1 MARRSFFLFAL
12 GRGQVQGTPQTCEC
26 LNLQVDRLI
35 AVAGPEQMVEFG
47 HLFRASTRKN
57 LSDGHLWFSVV
68 ARPPQS
74 RFTRVQRVRAH
85 RTGNFGKELT
95 MRGLLSE
102 GADTS
107 INTKP

>member
-1 MARRSFFLFAL
+1 MF
-12 GRGQVQGTPQTCEC
+12 
-26 LNLQVDRLI
+26 QVDRLI

-74 RFTRVQRVRAH
+74 RFTRVQRVACCLCLLYC
-85 RTGNFGKELT
+85 TMLADALFYEQVPAGNSSNSLT
-95 MRGLLSE
+95 MGPFALSLE
-102 GADTS
+102 QVSD
-107 INTKP
+107 IKIVLKRLY